1 MDIQITSGRCQRT
14 TESLW
19 LQRWEGKPK
28 ANLGKP
34 VRKQTFAGPS
44 DAKRHRTP
52 CSYLGNQSWIPTV
65 LHPKQTRT
73 QSLLWLTEITTHS
86 SNKWAVLR
94 WPNPKQAVKG
104 MAKRCWKS
112 AKRNWKENQNI
123 QNLFLFHLLGFPLVE
138 GKLLSVSSP
147 PPPFCCSFYSL
158 QIFFFFNSG
167 NSRNKELLKRLK
179 QKNKKNQ
186 PPNFCCL
193 PELQP
198 TRFPDIL
205 KQVN

>member
-34 VRKQTFAGPS
+34 VRKQIFAGPS

-65 LHPKQTRT
+65 LHPKQIRT

-104 MAKRCWKS
+104 MVKRCWKS

-123 QNLFLFHLLGFPLVE
+123 QNLFLFHLLGFPLVDR
-138 GKLLSVSSP
+138 KLLSVSFFF
-147 PPPFCCSFYSL
+147 PPFCCSFYSL
-158 QIFFFFNSG
+158 QIFFFFSCG
-167 NSRNKELLKRLK
+167 NLRNKELLKRLK
-179 QKNKKNQ
+179 KTNH
-186 PPNFCCL
+186 L
-193 PELQP
+193 
-198 TRFPDIL
+198 TSAAY
-205 KQVN
+205 